1 MDFYKIRYRVAKKGV
16 LEVYPDFRNCRSHDL
31 MVRGGAFYAVWDE
44 EAGMWST
51 DELRVQS
58 IIDKELE
65 IFSKDLETST
75 DDTVQTKYLYSNS
88 SGAWKEFKKYCKYLP
103 DNFHQLDTKVI
114 FDNTEVQKKDYA
126 SRRLEYS
133 LAEGDHSAY
142 TELST
147 TLYDPEELRKLEW
160 CIGSIIAGDSKRI
173 QKFAVLYGEAG
184 TGKSTM
190 LNIIQKMFE
199 GYYTIFEAKALAS
212 SSNQFST
219 EVLAKNSLIAI
230 QHDGDLSKI
239 EDNTKLNSITSHEEI
254 IINEK
259 QKTQYSLRMNS
270 FLFMGTNKPVKI
282 TDSKSGIIR
291 RLIDIHPSGKR
302 LSAKKYQTLMDKIQ
316 FELGAIAHHCLTV
329 YQEMGKNYYN
339 GYRPLIM
346 ITETDLFFNFVEEY
360 YPVFKK
366 EDGTT
371 LKAAYEMYKVYC
383 EDSFIEHKLP
393 KYKFKTELMSYF
405 QKYTEMK
412 RVGNDVLRSYFSGFK
427 TDKFTSLE
435 TKEIDSHPSS
445 LSFDNNKSIFDEVFA
460 EQLAQYGN
468 KDDKPIKKWADVD
481 TKLKDIDTSKL
492 HYVKVPRKLIC
503 IDFDIKDENGEK
515 SFDKNVEEASKWP
528 LTYSELSKSGGGIHL
543 YYYYDGDISKL
554 SHVYSDDIEVKTFN
568 GNSSL
573 RRKLTRCNDAPI
585 ATINSGLPM
594 KEEKVV
600 DFKAIENEKQIRSR
614 IKKCLKKEHHGAT
627 KPEVDFIFATLED
640 AYKAGITY
648 DVRDMRPSILAFANG
663 STHQALTCIK
673 LVNKMHFC
681 SEDKDEVP
689 VQFEKDTIIFFD
701 VEVFPNLF
709 VVVWKTENGEPVKM
723 INPTSKDIEELIK
736 YKLVGFNNRRYDN
749 HILYGRL
756 IGYNNEQLYRLSQRI
771 VSGDSKNCFFKEAY
785 NLSYTD
791 IYDFSSKK
799 QSLKKWEIELGVHHQ
814 ELGLKWDEPAPEDMW
829 EIVADYCVNDVV
841 STQAVWEHL
850 QGDFTAR
857 EILAEMA
864 HSTVN
869 DTTNSL
875 TTKIIFGKDKKPG
888 LVYTDLATGEMSDGG
903 ESKYINSFPGYRF
916 EDGKNMFRGENVG
929 FGGYVWAKPGMYGRT
944 VVLDVSGM
952 HPASMRAMNYFGKYT
967 GRFGDIVDLRTAIKH
982 KDFDKARSM
991 LNGEIAPYLE
1001 DETKA
1006 KALAGALKIA
1016 VNSCYGLTSASF
1028 DNPMRDPR
1036 NKNNIVALRGALF
1049 MVTLRDEIIKRG
1061 YQPISI
1067 KTDSIKIV
1075 DADDKIIKF
1084 VDGFGKKY
1092 GYNFEIEN
1100 IFEKICLVNASTFIA
1115 KCAEDDPDPAMR
1127 GKWYPKAAQFQQPY
1141 VFKFL
1146 FSKEPIM
1153 FEDMCETKTVTSS
1166 LYLDMNEDLKEDE
1179 HNYRFVGKVGSF
1191 CPIKPGCGGGLLMR
1205 EKDGKYNAATGTKG
1219 YRWLEAEVVK
1229 ELHKEK
1235 DIDRSYYQRLVD
1247 EAVKA
1252 IAVYGDYEWFIS

>member
-1 MDFYKIRYRVAKKGV
+1 MDFYKIKTRTPKKGV
-16 LEVYPDFRNCRSHDL
+16 IEVYPDFINCRSHDL
-31 MVRGGAFYAVWDE
+31 MVRGGTFYAVWNND
-44 EAGMWST
+44 GGLWST
-51 DELRVQS
+51 DEYLIPQ
-58 IIDKELE
+58 IIDRDIHAKVDEL
-65 IFSKDLETST
+65 
-75 DDTVQTKYLYSNS
+75 SNS
-88 SGAWKEFKKYCKYLP
+88 DSIVKGAYLANDSSGSWRKFVKYCKILA
-103 DNFHQLDTKVI
+103 DNFHQLDTKI
-114 FDNTEVQKKDYA
+114 MFSNSEMEKRDYA
-126 SRRLEYS
+126 SKRLGYPIG
-133 LAEGDHSAY
+133 EGDRSAY
-142 TELST
+142 TQLST
-147 TLYDPEELRKLEW
+147 TLYNEEELRKLEW
-160 CIGSIIAGDSKRI
+160 CIGAIIAGDSKRI

-184 TGKSTM
+184 AGKSTM
-190 LNIIQKMFE
+190 LNIIQMLFE
-199 GYYTIFEAKALAS
+199 GYYTVFEAKALAS
-212 SSNQFST
+212 SSDQFST
-219 EVLAKNSLIAI
+219 EVFKNNPLVAI

-239 EDNTKLNSITSHEEI
+239 EDNTKLNSISSHEEI
-254 IINEK
+254 VINEK
-259 QKTQYSLRMNS
+259 GVKRYSLRVNA
-270 FLFMGTNKPVKI
+270 FLIMATNKPVKI

-302 LSAKKYQTLMDKIQ
+302 LSAKKYQSLMDKIP
-316 FELGAIAHHCLTV
+316 FELGAIANHCLKV
-329 YQEMGKNYYN
+329 YESMGKNYYN

-346 ITETDLFFNFVEEY
+346 ITETDVFFNFMEEY
-360 YPVFKK
+360 YPAFKK
-366 EDGTT
+366 ENGTT
-371 LKAAYEMYKVYC
+371 LKASYEMYKTYC

-393 KYKFKTELMSYF
+393 KYKFKSELMSYF
-405 QKYTEMK
+405 DNFYEMK
-412 RVGNDVLRSYFSGFK
+412 RVDDNVLRSYFSGFR
-427 TDKFTSLE
+427 TDKFSASE
-435 TKEIDSHPSS
+435 ESIKDDHPYS
-445 LSFDNNKSIFDEVFA
+445 LSFDSDNSIFDKEFKDCP
-460 EQLAQYGN
+460 AQYGN
-468 KDDKPIKKWADVD
+468 EEEKPTFKWSNVKTA
-481 TKLKDIDTSKL
+481 LKDIDTKKL
-492 HYVKVPRKLIC
+492 HYVKVPKNLVV
-503 IDFDIKDENGEK
+503 IDFDIKGDDGEK
-515 SFDKNVEEASKWP
+515 NFDKNLEEASKWP
-528 LTYSELSKSGGGIHL
+528 ITYAELSKSGQGIHL
-543 YYYYDGDISKL
+543 HYYYDGDISKL
-554 SHVYSDDIEVKTFN
+554 SHVYSDNVEVKTFN

-573 RRKLTRCNDAPI
+573 RRKLTRCNDIPI
-585 ATINSGLPM
+585 ATINSGLPI

-614 IKKCLKKEHHGAT
+614 IKKCLNKEHHGAT
-627 KPEVDFIFATLED
+627 KPEVDFIFKTLDD
-640 AYKAGITY
+640 AYKSGVSY

-673 LVNKMHFC
+673 LVNKMQFC
-681 SEDKDEVP
+681 SEDKDEKP
-689 VQFEKDTIIFFD
+689 IGFEKDTIIFFD

-709 VVVWKTENGEPVKM
+709 VVVWKTEDGDPVKM

-749 HILYGRL
+749 HILYARL
-756 IGYNNEQLYRLSQRI
+756 IGYTNEQLYRLSQRI

-829 EIVADYCVNDVV
+829 ETVADYCVNDVV

-857 EILAEMA
+857 QILAEMA

-875 TTKIIFGKDKKPG
+875 TTKIIFGKERKPA

-903 ESKYINSFPGYRF
+903 KSKYINSFPGYKY
-916 EDGKNMFRGENVG
+916 EDGKNIFRGEDVG
-929 FGGYVWAKPGMYGRT
+929 KGGYVWAKPGMYGRT
-944 VVLDVSGM
+944 TVLDVSGM

-982 KDFDKARSM
+982 KDFDKARNM
-991 LNGEIAPYLE
+991 LNGELAPYLE
-1001 DETKA
+1001 DKTKA

-1016 VNSCYGLTSASF
+1016 VNSCYGLTSANF
-1028 DNPMRDPR
+1028 DNPMRDSR

-1049 MVTLRDEIIKRG
+1049 MVTLRDEIIKQG
-1061 YQPISI
+1061 YKPISI

-1075 DADDKIIKF
+1075 DADEKVINYVKEL
-1084 VDGFGKKY
+1084 GKKY

-1100 IFEKICLVNASTFIA
+1100 IFDRICLVNDSTFIA

-1146 FSKEPIM
+1146 FSKEPIV

-1166 LYLDMNEDLKEDE
+1166 LYLDMNEGLKEDE

-1219 YRWLEAEVVK
+1219 YRWLEAEMVK
-1229 ELHKEK
+1229 ELHKEN

-1247 EAVKA
+1247 EAIKA